1 MNILF
6 QGDSITDAGRDRN
19 HAQYMGN
26 GYASEIAMRMEKM
39 GLPHKVTNTA
49 IGGDRICDIYAR
61 WIEDTLNHD
70 FDVLSILCGIN
81 DVGFQIRENK
91 GVPTEKY
98 RFIYD
103 RMLYEAMEKN
113 PDAKLVILEPF
124 VFKINLENTS
134 ITMRNNIYLNYD
146 LWNREVSEKA
156 AAAKELAQKYN
167 AVFVPLVKMF
177 DDYIADNCVE
187 DVTFDG
193 IHPTLKGHKLIADAW
208 LDACK
213 EILINS

>member
-19 HAQYMGN
+19 NEQYMGN
-26 GYASEIAMRMEKM
+26 GYASEIAMRCEKL
-39 GLPHKVTNTA
+39 GLPHNFTNTA
-49 IGGDRICDIYAR
+49 IGGDRICDIYSR
-61 WIEDTLNHD
+61 WIEDTLNRD
-70 FDVLSILCGIN
+70 FDILSILCGIN

-103 RMLYEAMEKN
+103 RMLYEAKEKN

-134 ITMRNNIYLNYD
+134 ITMRNDIYLHYD
-146 LWNREVSEKA
+146 LWNREVGEKA

-167 AVFVPLVKMF
+167 AVFIPLVKMF
-177 DDYIADNCVE
+177 DEYIADNCVE

-208 LDACK
+208 LNACK
-213 EILINS
+213 DII